1 MIQIIGDTADELSDL
16 QTLIETGKLN
26 YHEKKIKVDAM
37 FKLSSG
43 NNLLVNQY
51 NHIVGEK
58 EPEWMKGYKEFNK
71 DLKCKRRFLWR

>member
-26 YHEKKIKVDAM
+26 YHEKKIKVNVT

-43 NNLLVNQY
+43 NILLANQY

-58 EPEWMKGYKEFNK
+58 EPE
-71 DLKCKRRFLWR
+71 